1 MIGPLAKTL
10 SAAALPLTT
19 RRSSVRRACI
29 FGLLCFSLSPL
40 GAARAEPV
48 YPANGVVGIEPPK
61 GMTEAPNFAGF
72 TGDDGASIVIVE
84 MPPEAFDEVATK
96 FSADGLASQ
105 MEVEG
110 AVRELTLN
118 GDVKAL
124 LARGEQSAHGIRF
137 RKWVLLARHAATTAL
152 VTVQIPDT
160 DTHYSDADIVSA
172 LQSLRI
178 RSGTA
183 IEAQIDALPFT
194 IGNRAGF
201 RPVRTL
207 AGSALIMTE
216 GPANSYENGSQ
227 PIVIIAASMGDDR
240 RFSDMSGDERGRLA
254 HRMVE
259 QLGFAQPAMER
270 VADSEEGEVILAGA
284 AVDPK
289 RDHRVLLRQI
299 LRIAG
304 TGYVRVVCVAKPE
317 QPITA
322 RCDQIARSIVLKDR
336 ASAGGG
342 PP

>member
-1 MIGPLAKTL
+1 MIGNLAKTL
-10 SAAALPLTT
+10 SAGALLAARAL
-19 RRSSVRRACI
+19 SVRRTCI
-29 FGLLCFSLSPL
+29 LGLLCCSLSTL
-40 GAARAEPV
+40 GTARAEPV
-48 YPANGVVGIEPPK
+48 YPANGVIGLEPPK

-72 TGDDGASIVIVE
+72 TSDDGATIILVE

-96 FSADGLASQ
+96 FSSDGLASQ
-105 MEVEG
+105 VEVEG

-152 VTVQIPDT
+152 VTVQIPET
-160 DTHYSDADIVSA
+160 VTRYSDADIVSA
-172 LQSLRI
+172 LRSLRI
-178 RSGTA
+178 RPGTA

-216 GPANSYENGSQ
+216 GPANSYEDGSQ

-240 RFSDMSGDERGRLA
+240 RFSDMSEEERERLA

-289 RDHRVLLRQI
+289 RDHRVSLRQI
-299 LRIAG
+299 LRIAA

-317 QPITA
+317 QLITA
-322 RCDQIARSIVLKDR
+322 RCDQITRSIVLKDR
-336 ASAGGG
+336 ASASGG